1 MITKMIT
8 YGRNTK
14 MQLVPASRTKVD
26 ATFEKVSNKANSL
39 NRKQVGFHLLGLI
52 VWILSFFFS

>member
-52 VWILSFFFS
+52 V